1 MADTPLSA
9 LKNLSPRSQAALR
22 EAGVHTLEAAAEL
35 CDEGLLEIEGVGPSS
50 VKRIRD
56 WQAGLP
62 EAASRAVVRVPG
74 SPEPGAFDQQEFLAK
89 MYGIHRAGGA
99 ETDEAMRLAKVDL
112 ERFLEEVAGV

>member
-1 MADTPLSA
+1 MPDTPLSA
-9 LKNLSPRSQAALR
+9 LKNLSPRSTAALR
-22 EAGVHTLEAAAEL
+22 ERGIETLEAAAAMP
-35 CDEGLLEIEGVGPSS
+35 DEQLLGIDGVGPSS

-74 SPEPGAFDQQEFLAK
+74 SPDDFDEMEFLAK